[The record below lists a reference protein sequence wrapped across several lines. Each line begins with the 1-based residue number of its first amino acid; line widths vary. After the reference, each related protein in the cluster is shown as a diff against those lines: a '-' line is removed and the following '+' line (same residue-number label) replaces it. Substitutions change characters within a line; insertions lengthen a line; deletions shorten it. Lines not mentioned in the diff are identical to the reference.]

1 MPTMAAMD
9 ELIGRAGGGQPRS
22 DWLQPREETQSVIRY
37 LETIRDRW
45 RLVLAATLIAA
56 LAALLYVVAA
66 PRVYKAEADL
76 LITPVSSSDTTT
88 SGLGLLTV
96 SSDPTQVVSTAARLA
111 KTPAVGAVVKSRLHS
126 PQSPEAILGNVTV
139 EPVAQSN
146 LIAIIAQSGSG
157 PGAARLANAFA
168 GAVVQVRTQQLHAEI
183 AAILP
188 RLRAQLGTLPV
199 RERTGPGSLGERIST
214 LEALGA
220 ASDPTTRL
228 AAPAAVPP
236 GPSSPRPKLALAA
249 GIIGGLIIGLGVA
262 FASQALDPR
271 LRREEQL
278 RDLFRLPL
286 LARIPKLHNVGAAT
300 AWPPF
305 LAPVGQRTGLPMLAQ
320 HPNSGPGPLTPGQLT
335 PAATEAYRT
344 LRATLV
350 ATLGDARRS
359 ILVTSSAPGEAKTTT
374 AINIAHSFAHAGY
387 KVILIEGDMRRPTI
401 AGALGIRPGLGI
413 GAVLIKRAELE
424 ESLVT
429 TRQYGKNLRFLLVER
444 MATALAER
452 LSLPTARELVAD
464 AEAIADIVIIDSPP
478 LTEVVD
484 ALPLAQE
491 VGGVLVMA
499 RLGTSRLNR
508 LAHLGE
514 MLQQGGVTP
523 VGIAVV
529 GVERSAE
536 PAGYTSPQAV
546 DAPVA

>member
-1 MPTMAAMD
+1 MNDRGYRNGSPVPTMPSMAAMD
-9 ELIGRAGGGQPRS
+9 ELIGRAAGGQTHGN
-22 DWLQPREETQSVIRY
+22 WLKPREETQSVIRY

-45 RLVLAATLIAA
+45 RLVLLATAIAA
-56 LAALLYVVAA
+56 LAALFYVALA

-76 LITPVSSSDTTT
+76 LITPVANDDTTT
-88 SGLGLLTV
+88 SGLGLITV
-96 SSDPTQVVSTAARLA
+96 SSDPTQDVSTAARLA
-111 KTPAVGAVVKSRLHS
+111 STPAVAAAAKLRLKSS
-126 PQSPEAILGNVTV
+126 QSPEAILADVTV

-146 LIAIIAQSGSG
+146 LIAIVAQAGT
-157 PGAARLANAFA
+157 AADATRLANAFA
-168 GAVVQVRTQQLHAEI
+168 GAVVQVRTRQLHDEI
-183 AAILP
+183 TTLLP
-188 RLRAQLGTLPV
+188 RLRAQLQKLPS
-199 RERTGPGSLGERIST
+199 REQTGPGSLGERISG
-214 LEALGA
+214 LEALGSG
-220 ASDPTTRL
+220 SDPTTRL
-228 AAPAAVPP
+228 AAPAAEPASP
-236 GPSSPRPKLALAA
+236 ASPRPKLAIAA

-278 RDLFRLPL
+278 RELFRLPL
-286 LARIPKLHNVGAAT
+286 LARIPKLHNMGSA
-300 AWPPF
+300 
-305 LAPVGQRTGLPMLAQ
+305 
-320 HPNSGPGPLTPGQLT
+320 GPLTPGELT

-359 ILVTSSAPGEAKTTT
+359 VLVTSSAPGEAKTTT

-387 KVILIEGDMRRPTI
+387 RVVLIEGDMRRPTI
-401 AGALGIRPGLGI
+401 ADALNIRPRLGI

-424 ESLVT
+424 EALVT

-444 MATALAER
+444 VATALAEQ

-529 GVERSAE
+529 GVERAVE
-536 PAGYTSPQAV
+536 PTGYTSPDPV
-546 DAPVA
+546 DAPDR